1 MSDDKKLTLS
11 SGTLGVSK
19 GADASTVKQSFSGGR
34 GKAVVVE
41 RKKKRVLAT
50 PGSAGGNP
58 KAASPQAQSFV
69 VKKPVGEAKKS
80 GAKGSAKSLSTAEQA
95 ARAAALVA
103 FRKDEEQ
110 KKIQE
115 AEAAARALEAAE
127 VRAKEDAEK
136 AKSDATAAAAAAAAA
151 EEAAISAAEEQAKKT
166 PEEIAEEAAAEN
178 ALHLAEAAAK
188 KSSEDKAR
196 KVAEADAQE
205 KLDIEQKAV
214 ELRKASEA
222 KKIADAQLAVSKAEE
237 DKGHHRK
244 KGKVKGKKGANAHQQ
259 KTSRNPNDR
268 RRSGK
273 LSVTMNF
280 DDDNVRTRS
289 LAAYKRA
296 QAKLKRAQAGEV
308 EKKIRDVTIP
318 EIITVQELAN
328 RMAEKARDVFKVLK
342 ALEVEYEGRES
353 ELDQDT
359 AQLVVE
365 EFGHHAVRVLES
377 DIEIG
382 LMGEEDTDADLLPR
396 VPIVTI
402 MGHVDHGKTSLLD
415 ALRKTDVVSGEAGG
429 ITQHIAAYQVTNDE
443 GEVVTYLDTPG
454 HAAFTQMRA
463 RGASVTDI
471 VILVVAADDGIMPQ
485 TIEAIN
491 HAKAAE
497 VPMIVAINKMDR
509 PGADADKV
517 RQELLQHE
525 VIVEAFQGDVMDVE
539 VSAITG
545 DGLDKLVEA
554 ITLQAEIL
562 ELKANPNRDAEGVV
576 VEARLEKGR
585 GPVATLLIQRGTLRV
600 GDIFVA
606 GTEWGKVRAIMNDRG
621 ERIKEAGPSEPVE
634 VLGLSGAPKAG
645 DDFGSVDNESR
656 AREITE
662 YRQSVVKKKV
672 VEAAGPKT
680 LENMFAKLKE
690 AEMETFPI
698 ILKADVQGS
707 VEAITAALAKVGND
721 DIKTQILHA
730 AAGGITE
737 SDITLAHASNA
748 LVMGFNVRPNSAA
761 KRAAEQ
767 DGVTIKYYAII
778 YDLINEVRDAMSGQL
793 GPEYAETVIGR
804 AEVKDVFS
812 AGKIGKA
819 AGCTVVDGHIRSDG
833 KARIL
838 RDDVIIYTGQ
848 IDNLRRFKDD
858 VKKVDS
864 GQECGLTFE
873 NFADVKA
880 GDFVEVYELNEI
892 ERQLN

>member
-11 SGTLGVSK
+11 SKTLGVSK
-19 GADASTVKQSFSGGR
+19 GSDASTVKQSFSGGR
-34 GKAVVVE
+34 GKSVVVE
-41 RKKKRVLAT
+41 RKKKRVLSKGETGGKPTAST
-50 PGSAGGNP
+50 PDTHA
-58 KAASPQAQSFV
+58 FV
-69 VKKPVGEAKKS
+69 VKKPAGESKKKA
-80 GAKGSAKSLSTAEQA
+80 GGSSARSLSSAEQA
-95 ARAAALVA
+95 TRAAALDA

-110 KKIQE
+110 KKVKE
-115 AEAAARALEAAE
+115 AEMAAEAAVRKAA
-127 VRAKEDAEK
+127 EDAEK
-136 AKSDATAAAAAAAAA
+136 AKSEATAAAAAEAAAIA
-151 EEAAISAAEEQAKKT
+151 AAEEQAKKS
-166 PEEIAEEAAAEN
+166 PEEIAEEEAEDD
-178 ALHLAEAAAK
+178 AKKLAEQAAK
-188 KSSEDKAR
+188 KASEAKAR
-196 KVAEADAQE
+196 KVAEAEAQKKIDMDE
-205 KLDIEQKAV
+205 KAV
-214 ELRKASEA
+214 ELRKAAEA
-222 KKIADAQLAVSKAEE
+222 RKIADAQLAASKAEE
-237 DKGHHRK
+237 DKGGHHRK
-244 KGKVKGKKGANAHQQ
+244 KGKGKAAKGAQVQQ
-259 KTSRNPNDR
+259 PKPSRNANDR

-280 DDDNVRTRS
+280 EDDNVRTRS

-296 QAKLKRAQAGEV
+296 QAKLKRAQSGEV
-308 EKKIRDVTIP
+308 EKKIREVTIP
-318 EIITVQELAN
+318 EVITVQELSN

-365 EFGHHAVRVLES
+365 EFGHKAVRVLES

-382 LMGEEDTDADLLPR
+382 LMGEKDTEEDMIPR
-396 VPIVTI
+396 APIITV

-415 ALRKTDVVSGEAGG
+415 ALRKSDVVSGEAGG
-429 ITQHIAAYQVTNDE
+429 ITQHIGAYQVQNED
-443 GEVVTYLDTPG
+443 GDLITYLDTPG

-509 PGADADKV
+509 PGADPDRV

-525 VIVEAFQGDVMDVE
+525 VVVEAFQGDTMDVE
-539 VSAITG
+539 VSALKGT
-545 DGLDKLVEA
+545 GLDKLAEA
-554 ITLQAEIL
+554 ISLQSEML

-576 VEARLEKGR
+576 VEAKLEKGR

-634 VLGLSGAPKAG
+634 VLGLSGAPNAG

-656 AREITE
+656 ARQITE
-662 YRQSVVKKKV
+662 YRQSVEKKKV

-690 AEMETFPI
+690 AEMESFPI

-707 VEAITAALAKVGND
+707 VEAIVAALAKVGSD
-721 DIKTQILHA
+721 DIKTNILHA

-737 SDITLAHASNA
+737 SDITLANAAGA
-748 LVMGFNVRPNSAA
+748 LVIGFNVRPNTAA
-761 KRAAEQ
+761 KREATQ
-767 DGVTIKYYAII
+767 DGVTIKYYSII
-778 YDLINEVRDAMSGQL
+778 YDLINEVRAAMSGQL
-793 GPEYAETVIGR
+793 GPEYEENVIGR
-804 AEVKDVFS
+804 AEIKDVFS
-812 AGKIGKA
+812 AGKTGKA
-819 AGCTVVDGHIRSDG
+819 AGCMVVDGNIRNDY

-848 IDNLRRFKDD
+848 INNLRRFKDD
-858 VKKVDS
+858 VRKVDS
-864 GQECGLTFE
+864 GQECGMTFE
-873 NFADVKA
+873 KFSDMKT

-892 ERQLN
+892 ERHMN